1 MVNRVFLTLL
11 ALLTGLAAPIGP
23 VQAHARVQDS
33 AQVSVSFAARGQ
45 ASQQRRQGW
54 LARPQQRFFA
64 FAEMCVAAGLRSAV
78 PAVSCVMVGVD
89 RARE

>member
-1 MVNRVFLTLL
+1 MVNRLFLTLL

-23 VQAHARVQDS
+23 VQAHVRSQES

-54 LARPQQRFFA
+54 QARPRQQFFA
-64 FAEMCVAAGLRSAV
+64 IPEICGAAGLRPSV
-78 PAVSCVMVGVD
+78 PAVSCVMIGVD